1 MYRVQRKSVLQLVI
15 WASCSWHVLAQK
27 SFHLARKKL
36 LMNSPK
42 KVSCP
47 SGKSRTEFSGHIAK
61 STSPVL
67 SDTTFFARWSAMKNA
82 RKQSNFISK
91 SICDMPGFGLWG
103 RHGGLWYC
111 SVELFSSCI
120 SVILILTCSIALSF
134 SPAVCG
140 FSSFWLITFG
150 KFRRSFTLLWYHS
163 FGSPI

>member
-1 MYRVQRKSVLQLVI
+1 MQRKSVLQLVI

-42 KVSCP
+42 KVTCP
-47 SGKSRTEFSGHIAK
+47 SGKSRTEFTGHIAK

-91 SICDMPGFGLWG
+91 SIKNFVTCLGLVYGGDMGAYGIAVLSF
-103 RHGGLWYC
+103 
-111 SVELFSSCI
+111 FSSCI

-140 FSSFWLITFG
+140 FSSFWLIIFG
-150 KFRRSFTLLWYHS
+150 KFTRSFILLWYHS

>member
-1 MYRVQRKSVLQLVI
+1 MAMYRNNENYYETKKYIINLYRVQRKSVLQLVI

-42 KVSCP
+42 KVTCP
-47 SGKSRTEFSGHIAK
+47 SGKSRTEFTGHIAK

-67 SDTTFFARWSAMKNA
+67 SDTTFFARWSAMKSA

-111 SVELFSSCI
+111 SVELFFK
-120 SVILILTCSIALSF
+120 LYF
-134 SPAVCG
+134 SNFDFNVQYCA
-140 FSSFWLITFG
+140 I
-150 KFRRSFTLLWYHS
+150 
-163 FGSPI
+163 I